1 MRLDLIWLQSRDVLL
16 PAIVSTPIREP
27 VPVFLTILGIMLVA
41 PLLFEKMRLPG
52 IVGLILAGVIVGPHG
67 LGFLERDN
75 TIVLLGTVGL
85 LFLMFMAGLET
96 SLDDL
101 KYNADKAVIFGLL
114 TFAIPMGLG
123 TAAMLSIGYGFLP
136 AVLVASCFAS
146 HTLLALPVASKLGI
160 MRSPVLTA
168 TLGGTLITNI
178 LALLVLAVVVRAH
191 QGNLTLTFWLTLIPS
206 LMVYTFLTLWGVPRI
221 GKWFFRRFGH
231 DEGAEFTFVLATLFV
246 VSYGAGLVQIE
257 PVIGAFL
264 AGVAITQLIPQLS
277 PLMNRLQFI
286 GNTLFVPFFL
296 ISVGM
301 LVNPRILFQESRSLL
316 VSAVMVGVAL
326 IAKYLPALGAG
337 KLFAYNSDKI
347 MVMFGLSVAQAAST
361 LAAITVAYN
370 IKLVDNLTVNGTIAM
385 ILVTCIASPWV
396 TAKWGQ
402 KLKPEDTT
410 VQTTEQ
416 ASLGDRVLIP
426 VSNPNTEENLL
437 RLAILLAKSASGTL
451 LPMHILIEKDSPIS
465 IADKTRQNQL
475 LSTAEMIAHAAVTK
489 VAPIARIDESIDKG
503 IARAAEENHASVIV
517 CGWKGYS
524 TYQENLFGGVL
535 DKLVQR
541 SSTPV
546 LVTRLSL
553 PIEHT
558 SRVFLAFTSQ
568 QAYSSSFAR
577 ILKLAKILAVELKA
591 SLQLLQVVNGIEAEI
606 NPQQLGLP
614 ADTRLE
620 NVSGN
625 FVKQVSLLLKEN
637 DLLLLNGAVE
647 HKHQIFS
654 LLGNVPEAI
663 ARTHPK
669 VAMMIAYFPLI

>member
-1 MRLDLIWLQSRDVLL
+1 
-16 PAIVSTPIREP
+16 
-27 VPVFLTILGIMLVA
+27 
-41 PLLFEKMRLPG
+41 
-52 IVGLILAGVIVGPHG
+52 
-67 LGFLERDN
+67 
-75 TIVLLGTVGL
+75 
-85 LFLMFMAGLET
+85 
-96 SLDDL
+96 
-101 KYNADKAVIFGLL
+101 
-114 TFAIPMGLG
+114 
-123 TAAMLSIGYGFLP
+123 
-136 AVLVASCFAS
+136 
-146 HTLLALPVASKLGI
+146 
-160 MRSPVLTA
+160 
-168 TLGGTLITNI
+168 
-178 LALLVLAVVVRAH
+178 
-191 QGNLTLTFWLTLIPS
+191 
-206 LMVYTFLTLWGVPRI
+206 
-221 GKWFFRRFGH
+221 
-231 DEGAEFTFVLATLFV
+231 
-246 VSYGAGLVQIE
+246 
-257 PVIGAFL
+257 
-264 AGVAITQLIPQLS
+264 
-277 PLMNRLQFI
+277 
-286 GNTLFVPFFL
+286 
-296 ISVGM
+296 
-301 LVNPRILFQESRSLL
+301 
-316 VSAVMVGVAL
+316 
-326 IAKYLPALGAG
+326 
-337 KLFAYNSDKI
+337 

-396 TAKWGQ
+396 TAKWGR
-402 KLKPEDTT
+402 KLRPEDST
-410 VQTTEQ
+410 VQIQEKG
-416 ASLGDRVLIP
+416 SLGDRVLIP
-426 VSNPNTEENLL
+426 VANPNTEENLL

-451 LPMHILIEKDSPIS
+451 LPMHILVEKDSPIS

-489 VAPIARIDESIDKG
+489 VSPIARIDESIDKG

-568 QAYSSSFAR
+568 QAYSSSFER

-591 SLQLLQVVNGIEAEI
+591 SLQLLQVVNGIEADI

-669 VAMMIAYFPLI
+669 VAMMIAYFPLM